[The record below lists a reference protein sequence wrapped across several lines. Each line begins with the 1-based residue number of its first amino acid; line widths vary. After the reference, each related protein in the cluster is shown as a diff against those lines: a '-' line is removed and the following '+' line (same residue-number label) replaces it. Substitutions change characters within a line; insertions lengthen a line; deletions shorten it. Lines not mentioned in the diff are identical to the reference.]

1 LIYFVLTLPV
11 IFLFLFQ
18 NDINRKPQG
27 EICIDELCRITRAEG
42 AATFEIA
49 TEKKTYYL
57 TADSIAATE
66 DWVRVLQ
73 VIVLSTMDFLVIIS
87 SFFCC

>member
-1 LIYFVLTLPV
+1 M
-11 IFLFLFQ
+11 
-18 NDINRKPQG
+18 NRKPQG
-27 EICIDELCRITRAEG
+27 EISIDEHCRITRAEG

-73 VIVLSTMDFLVIIS
+73 VNVYILFYFMFLYSDNILFS
-87 SFFCC
+87 